1 MLQQLENSKVVTTLK
16 FCTDYG
22 KIICYLNGSKIN
34 QPIFKDHRYTTYVL
48 YLKYK
53 FDNNGKFKEMQF

>member
-1 MLQQLENSKVVTTLK
+1 MEKS
-16 FCTDYG
+16 
-22 KIICYLNGSKIN
+22 CYLNGSKIN

-53 FDNNGKFKEMQF
+53 FDNNGKFKEMQY